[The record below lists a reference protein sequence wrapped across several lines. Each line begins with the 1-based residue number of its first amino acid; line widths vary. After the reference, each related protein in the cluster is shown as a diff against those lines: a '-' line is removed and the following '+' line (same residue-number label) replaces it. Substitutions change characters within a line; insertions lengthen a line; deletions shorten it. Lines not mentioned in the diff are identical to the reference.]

1 MKIKTL
7 FLVFFIC
14 FSSYSAAAKYG
25 KTDPKPFLTLS
36 IVEKFD
42 SNVRRAAEK

>member
-14 FSSYSAAAKYG
+14 FSSYTVTAKYE
-25 KTDPKPFLTLS
+25 KT
-36 IVEKFD
+36 KFD
-42 SNVRRAAEK
+42 SYTRKAAEK

>member
-14 FSSYSAAAKYG
+14 FSSTATAKYE
-25 KTDPKPFLTLS
+25 KT
-36 IVEKFD
+36 KFD
-42 SNVRRAAEK
+42 SYTRKAAEK